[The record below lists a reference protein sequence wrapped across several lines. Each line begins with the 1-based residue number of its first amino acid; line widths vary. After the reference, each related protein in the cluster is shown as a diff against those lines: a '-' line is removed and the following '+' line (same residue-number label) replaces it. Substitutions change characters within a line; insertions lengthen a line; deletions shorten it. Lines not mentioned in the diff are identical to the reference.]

1 MKKNLW
7 ISISAA
13 VILIAAVVCFVYI
26 YHQGVSSKNT
36 QQAQN
41 NIQPKTKA
49 FTIPAT
55 AATGAKDPSD
65 VSINEDL
72 ANIDAQMSSLKADT
86 ANMDS
91 SLSNQ

>member
-13 VILIAAVVCFVYI
+13 VILIAAVVCFVYV
-26 YHQGVSSKNT
+26 YHQDAISKKT

-41 NIQPKTKA
+41 NIQPKPKA
-49 FTIPAT
+49 FTIPSS

-65 VSINEDL
+65 ASINEDL
-72 ANIDAQMSSLKADT
+72 ANIDAQMSSLKADI
-86 ANMDS
+86 ANVDS
-91 SLSNQ
+91 SLSSK